1 MPAIYTYPTG
11 AVVVFGGSGGAGS
24 DVCRAFA
31 AAGCDVAISYHSAK
45 EKAEALAQ
53 ELTQK
58 GVLASIGRADI
69 RDPAQVEA
77 FLADV
82 VATHGTIH
90 TIVYAAGPHIDV
102 MSILENTPD
111 RFRFMVESELLGF
124 FHIARAALPHLKQSA
139 GNIVACV
146 TYANRKVL
154 INDGQSAAPKAGI
167 ESLVRQIAVE
177 EAKFGIR
184 ANSVALG
191 WLDVGQGALAATD
204 RSNVQTDIGKEMAE
218 LMGSMVPLGQ
228 RPGRGEELAAAV
240 LFFASEQASFIT
252 GQSIAVD
259 GGATL

>member
-1 MPAIYTYPTG
+1 MPAIYTYPKG
-11 AVVVFGGSGGAGS
+11 AAVVFGGSGGAGS

-31 AAGCDVAISYHSAK
+31 AAGCDVAVHFHSA
-45 EKAEALAQ
+45 EAKAQAIAD
-53 ELTQK
+53 ELKQH
-58 GVLASIGRADI
+58 GVQASIGKADI
-69 RDPAQVEA
+69 REFDEVQA

-82 VATHGTIH
+82 VKAHGSIH

-102 MSILENTPD
+102 LPILENTPD

-124 FHIARAALPHLKQSA
+124 FHIARAALPHLKESV

-177 EAKFGIR
+177 EAKYGVR
-184 ANSVALG
+184 ANAVALG
-191 WLDVGQGALAATD
+191 WLDVGQGALAPSD
-204 RSNVQTDIGKEMAE
+204 RSNVQTEIGKEMAA

-240 LFFASEQASFIT
+240 LFLASEQASFIT
-252 GQSIAVD
+252 GQSISVD